1 MKIRFSMLLL
11 SSLLMFFT
19 VCITGL
25 CAQELVSANPRY
37 MRIVL
42 PELGDKGVKV
52 ILDESGGTGKG
63 FDTIMADMNL
73 DGAINPGEK
82 FTSTTSASTNGA
94 FYPLPL
100 VTLKPI
106 GKNAVKYEFLYM
118 CALVNNVEYFN
129 ITVARNIRYKKKVWR
144 ATYSGNIAP
153 SKDASAPLLYKPI
166 VPPKAILIAEPNER
180 TMGIALVMISHGITI
195 TSSDVMVKLQIKN
208 GSGKVV
214 KQDKGSLDKYAYGGN
229 GIFSYSVGLPAGR
242 YTIVAFLNTGPLAG
256 VIKVSKPIIVAK
268 T

>member
-1 MKIRFSMLLL
+1 
-11 SSLLMFFT
+11 
-19 VCITGL
+19 
-25 CAQELVSANPRY
+25 

-63 FDTIMADMNL
+63 FDTIMADINL

-82 FTSTTSASTNGA
+82 FASTTSASTNGA

-144 ATYSGNIAP
+144 AVYSGNIAP

-166 VPPKAILIAEPNER
+166 VPPKAVLVTEPNESSL
-180 TMGIALVMISHGITI
+180 GIALILVSNGITI
-195 TSSDVMVKLQIKN
+195 TSSDITVDLQIKN
-208 GSGKVV
+208 STGKII
-214 KQDKGSLDKYAYGGN
+214 KQDKGSLDKYAYGGSGN
-229 GIFSYSVGLPAGR
+229 FGYSVGLPVG
-242 YTIVAFLNTGPLAG
+242 GPLAG

-268 T
+268 K